1 MRRGVLAIAT
11 ALFLIQIAPALGAV
25 LDEDGIELG
34 GVFGRARA
42 DATSPTSESMQLDLE
57 VEADDDAAVVA
68 HLIDPGGS
76 QETLPMAPR
85 GDGAFGIRTQIR
97 KIDYVVVFEAVEGA
111 LAAQSQP
118 LRLTELGADPAV
130 LGVSADPGV
139 EAEEI
144 SESTLQWGWA
154 GLGLAAAALTLLA
167 FWALPDRRRR
177 ARAAA
182 APAAGA
188 PPPDQVQAD
197 TPGEVRNG
205 SSEVTDDRVP

>member
-1 MRRGVLAIAT
+1 M
-11 ALFLIQIAPALGAV
+11 ALFLIQNAPALGAIPA
-25 LDEDGIELG
+25 EDGIELG

-42 DATSPTSESMQLDLE
+42 DASPQTSEQMQLDLE

-85 GDGAFGIRTQIR
+85 GDGVFGIRTQIR

-130 LGVSADPGV
+130 LGVSPGPAV

-144 SESTLQWGWA
+144 SESTRQWGWA

-182 APAAGA
+182 LADDAV
-188 PPPDQVQAD
+188 PPDQR
-197 TPGEVRNG
+197 GI
-205 SSEVTDDRVP
+205 

>member
-1 MRRGVLAIAT
+1 MRRGALALAT
-11 ALFLIQIAPALGAV
+11 ALFLLQVGPARGAIPA
-25 LDEDGIELG
+25 DAGIELG

-42 DATSPTSESMQLDLE
+42 EATSLTSEAMRLDLE

-85 GDGAFGIRTQIR
+85 GEGLFGIRTEIR
-97 KIDYVVVFEAVEGA
+97 KVDYVVVFEAVQA
-111 LAAQSQP
+111 SLAAESQP

-130 LGVSADPGV
+130 LGVSSDPAV

-144 SESTLQWGWA
+144 SESTRQWGWA

-182 APAAGA
+182 AFEAGA
-188 PPPDQVQAD
+188 RPPDQVKGDPPAEMRD
-197 TPGEVRNG
+197 GL
-205 SSEVTDDRVP
+205 SEETDDRVP